1 MTVSTAKSGASR
13 TRDDHMALLGDSW
26 FKRGF
31 DSGNPAQCNTFG
43 KSI

>member
-1 MTVSTAKSGASR
+1 R
-13 TRDDHMALLGDSW
+13 YSW

-31 DSGNPAQCNTFG
+31 DSGDPAQCNTFG